1 VADVKSST
9 VVKILTSQT
18 FVDSDNIFPPF
29 NTLQTHWIS
38 KQTYSFAESE
48 PRKDL
53 SMGSH
58 PHHLLCM
65 CDRLLALLWPCD
77 LVTWT
82 NQYGDIAVH
91 VDHVDLVTV
100 SATLHIFSH
109 NTDVWM
115 RPRYF

>member
-1 VADVKSST
+1 MLDTDRASYDGLENSALVTVAPPTEEVGVADVKSST

-65 CDRLLALLWPCD
+65 CDRLLALL
-77 LVTWT
+77 
-82 NQYGDIAVH
+82 
-91 VDHVDLVTV
+91 
-100 SATLHIFSH
+100 
-109 NTDVWM
+109 
-115 RPRYF
+115 